1 MTVAKQ
7 QHKPVSLASL
17 GGMGLIAIA
26 VLHLCSGASDRDEQ
40 DAVPVRRGNRAHVQA
55 PVQTQPP
62 QPAATVS
69 KQCYPTCVFPKFCVN
84 GECAQRVQSKGET
97 EQTDMGNTRGFL
109 FASDPGTLKP
119 GEVPMQLISEVDPP
133 SP

>member
-40 DAVPVRRGNRAHVQA
+40 DAVPVRRGNRAQVQA
-55 PVQTQPP
+55 PVQTQPS
-62 QPAATVS
+62 AATA
-69 KQCYPTCVFPKFCVN
+69 KQCFPECVSPKFCVA
-84 GECAQRVQSKGET
+84 GECAQRVKSKDEPAA
-97 EQTDMGNTRGFL
+97 DMGEPRGFL
-109 FASDPGTLKP
+109 FASDPGRLKP
-119 GEVPMQLISEVDPP
+119 GEKPMRLISASDPP